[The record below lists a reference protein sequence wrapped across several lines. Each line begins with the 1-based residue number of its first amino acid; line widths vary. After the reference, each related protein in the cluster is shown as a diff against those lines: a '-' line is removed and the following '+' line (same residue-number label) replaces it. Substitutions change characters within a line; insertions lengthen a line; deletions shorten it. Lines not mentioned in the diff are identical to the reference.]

1 MYPIHRVKILYPRIE
16 RGETGSFLC
25 CHLSSVKDEEKDN
38 SDDDTINTEMRP
50 NTSASEN
57 PLFDPVDIKGPDQPM
72 DSDQNDPDSEI
83 LIKSEP
89 VEEVEARGNSTSTSG
104 DAIILPEE
112 AHDRGSE
119 PSNIEVVRLTG
130 AASPASIDPLEI
142 VSTDDPEGGEDTAE
156 PAAAEPAAA
165 ESAAAESAAVDSK
178 SRSQSLPIVQI
189 QTSPS
194 MPSKLPVQA
203 SSSMSSKP
211 RIRTSSS
218 IPSKLLK
225 QASSNE
231 RLKLQEATDLEVR
244 TAATHSHS
252 NLALLKL
259 HIYVCRCI
267 QPDGCLAKELSAVRY
282 RVMPP
287 KGTRL
292 LQLLRVIRRLRLIAM
307 RRSSRPS

>member
-1 MYPIHRVKILYPRIE
+1 M
-16 RGETGSFLC
+16 
-25 CHLSSVKDEEKDN
+25 
-38 SDDDTINTEMRP
+38 
-50 NTSASEN
+50 
-57 PLFDPVDIKGPDQPM
+57 
-72 DSDQNDPDSEI
+72 

-165 ESAAAESAAVDSK
+165 ESAAAESAAAESAAVDSK
-178 SRSQSLPIVQI
+178 SRSQSLPTVQI